1 VRQPSNRP
9 SVPVRPCVL
18 VVDDSESVRKRVTQ
32 VLRMAGVEADVIA
45 ASGGAEALA
54 IMAAQ
59 PVALVLCDVEMPGL
73 DGFNFLKIT
82 RGHADLA
89 EIPVIMLT
97 VKEDL
102 GAKVKGLTEGAS
114 DYLTK
119 PFHNEELVARVRVHL
134 KLKQLQDELRLKN
147 ARLEELSRLDALTQL
162 SNRRHFMEVLE
173 SEFARATRYS
183 VALSLVMLDVDL
195 FKAVN
200 DTWGHVA
207 GDDALVGVATA
218 AKSLLRKSDHA
229 ARYGGEEF
237 ALLLPETPM
246 DGALVVAERV
256 RRAVSEV
263 CLTQPAGT
271 FSVTVSLGV
280 ATFPGP
286 GILNPSALV
295 QRADEALYA
304 AKRAGRN
311 RVHAAEG

>member
-1 VRQPSNRP
+1 MSAI
-9 SVPVRPCVL
+9 
-18 VVDDSESVRKRVTQ
+18 D
-32 VLRMAGVEADVIA
+32 ADVLT

-54 IMAAQ
+54 MMAAQ
-59 PVALVLCDVEMPGL
+59 PVTLVLCDVEMPGL

-147 ARLEELSRLDALTQL
+147 AKLEELSRLDALTQI

-173 SEFARATRYS
+173 SEFARAQRYT
-183 VALSLVMLDVDL
+183 ATLSLVMLDVDH
-195 FKAVN
+195 FKLVN

-207 GDDALVGVATA
+207 GDDALIGVTNA
-218 AKSLLRKSDHA
+218 ARALLRKCDHA

-237 ALLLPETPM
+237 ALLLPETPLE
-246 DGALVVAERV
+246 GARIVAERI
-256 RRAVSEV
+256 RRSVSEV
-263 CLTQPAGT
+263 VIAQPLGE
-271 FSVTVSLGV
+271 FSVTVSLGI
-280 ATFPGP
+280 ATFPGT
-286 GILNPSALV
+286 GIANPSELV
-295 QRADEALYA
+295 RQADEALYA

-311 RVHAAEG
+311 QVCVAPVE